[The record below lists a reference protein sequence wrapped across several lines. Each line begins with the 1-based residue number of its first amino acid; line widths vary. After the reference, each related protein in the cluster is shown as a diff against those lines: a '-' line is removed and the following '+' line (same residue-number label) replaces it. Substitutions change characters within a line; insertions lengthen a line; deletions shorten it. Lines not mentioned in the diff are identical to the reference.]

1 MPESNTERT
10 SVKTYVPEYQ
20 AEAWAD
26 HAEELGMSKSEFVR
40 SMVQAGRNGFEGVD
54 SGSDPQGSEAEEGVA
69 FEGRVVSAL
78 DGETR
83 SWDELLAALTDDVEA
98 RLDEALS
105 DLQAENRVQY
115 SGREG
120 GYTLVDDER

>member
-10 SVKTYVPEYQ
+10 SVRTYVPEYQ
-20 AEAWAD
+20 EELWSE

-40 SMVQAGRNGFEGVD
+40 TMVQAGRKGFEGVD
-54 SGSDPQGSEAEEGVA
+54 STSNPQGSDPENGGA
-69 FEGRVVSAL
+69 FESRIVSEL
-78 DGETR
+78 EGQTR
-83 SWDELLAALTDDVEA
+83 SWEELLAALTEDVES

-105 DLQAENRVQY
+105 DLQAQNRVRY

-120 GYTLVDDER
+120 GYTLTEHEH